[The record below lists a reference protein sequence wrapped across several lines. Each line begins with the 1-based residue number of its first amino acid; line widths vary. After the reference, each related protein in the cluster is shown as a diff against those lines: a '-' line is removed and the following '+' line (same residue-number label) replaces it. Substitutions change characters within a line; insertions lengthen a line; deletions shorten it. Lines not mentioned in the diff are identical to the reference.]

1 MQVLTPTQIGEAIR
15 QARRRQGLT
24 QTQVADAL
32 GLSQQWISAVE
43 SGKPNARIGAVLDLA
58 HALGLIMTIGPRT

>member
-1 MQVLTPTQIGEAIR
+1 MQVHNPLQIGEAIR
-15 QARRRQGLT
+15 QARRKQGLT

-58 HALGLIMTIGPRT
+58 HAMGLVISIGHRK